1 MSLRSIVSVDLKEL
15 GEAFQKHC
23 ELQNMG
29 RMERADF
36 IRNALAAAIKKP
48 VGRTAVRY
56 RKTSGAGPRKVVKT
70 TIAPSAYD
78 RLVEAAER
86 SGATSMA
93 HYLESVAE
101 QAQVVPLIHKVVEGR
116 KLAPEAMQAISTS
129 NLELSRI
136 GHNVNQIAKSLH
148 IHPGKTTPQDE
159 ELLRGLTKLVKD
171 HTERIAWWLLEQD
184 PPRAPRNERGGP
196 RRFVA

>member
-1 MSLRSIVSVDLKEL
+1 MPSRFIVSVDLKEL
-15 GEAFQKHC
+15 GEAFRKHC
-23 ELQNMG
+23 EQQNLG
-29 RMERADF
+29 RTERADF
-36 IRNALAAAIKKP
+36 IRGALAVALKKP
-48 VGRTAVRY
+48 VVRAAGRY
-56 RKTSGAGPRKVVKT
+56 RKTSGNGPRKVVKT
-70 TIAPSAYD
+70 TVAPAVFD

-86 SGATSMA
+86 SGAMSMA

-101 QAQVVPLIHKVVEGR
+101 QAQAVPVVHKVVEGR
-116 KLAPEAMQAISTS
+116 KLAPEAMLAISTS

-159 ELLRGLTKLVKD
+159 ELLRGLTKLVQA
-171 HTERIAWWLLEQD
+171 HTERVAWWLLEQD
-184 PPRAPRNERGGP
+184 PPRAPRNERGGT